1 MTGTTDD
8 TNQADIDPSHLE
20 AGRLLFAG
28 ECDFIIGAAKLEQL
42 PPGDRMEICFAG
54 RSNVGKSSLI
64 NALTGRKSIAR
75 TSNTPGR
82 TQQLN
87 YFTLAHPQIGNLYM
101 VDLPG
106 YGFAKAPKKEVERWQ
121 RVLRGY
127 LRGRAALR
135 RAFLLIDSRH
145 GIKSAD
151 EEIMSLLDVAAVSYQ
166 VVLTKADKPKG
177 DEVAKRLTEIDTV
190 LRKRP
195 AAFPE
200 VLVTSS
206 EKGEGIAELRAAV
219 AKLLLEG

>member
-1 MTGTTDD
+1 MTDALDETEP
-8 TNQADIDPSHLE
+8 DPALLE

-28 ECDFIIGAAKLEQL
+28 QCDFIIGAAELQQL
-42 PPGDRMEICFAG
+42 PAGDRLEICFAG

-75 TSNTPGR
+75 TSNPPGR

-87 YFTLAHPQIGNLYM
+87 YFNLAHPHIGGLYM

-106 YGFAKAPKKEVERWQ
+106 YGFAKAPKGEVERWQ
-121 RVLRGY
+121 AVLKGY
-127 LRGRAALR
+127 LRGRASLR

-145 GIKSAD
+145 GIKPVD
-151 EEIMSLLDVAAVSYQ
+151 TEIMSLLDVAAVSYQ
-166 VVLTKADKPKG
+166 VVLTKADKPKKG
-177 DEVAKRLTEIDTV
+177 EVEKRLAEIDAT

-206 EKGEGIAELRAAV
+206 EEGHGVPELRAAV